1 MTRSALRTETGAMIK
16 PGPMATVTPERA
28 VDDEQLAAFAA
39 GSGLNG
45 PFLADQLSAWMT
57 HDLMGVCLFGMLARR
72 TPNPILAGLYNR
84 LRTSA
89 TERMQTWE
97 ALIGELGGMPKYVSP
112 TARMTGGMDEKII
125 ASFLLNG
132 SGDELTFETAGLN
145 AAFATLSLDV
155 LNAQS
160 LTNCAEKAGDGQ
172 AKQAMQAAATRLSG
186 SAQEGL
192 SEVEKALSASMLLQ
206 LSSGTAQKVMQ
217 GMDKAAG
224 KIKNALR
231 S

>member
-1 MTRSALRTETGAMIK
+1 MTRSAVRTETGAMIK
-16 PGPMATVTPERA
+16 PGPMVTVTPERA
-28 VDDEQLAAFAA
+28 VDDDRLATFAT

-45 PFLADQLSAWMT
+45 PFLADQLSAWTT
-57 HDLMGVCLFGMLARR
+57 HDLMGVHLFAMLTRR
-72 TPNPILAGLYNR
+72 TPNPILAGLYGR

-89 TERMQTWE
+89 SERVQTWE

-125 ASFLLNG
+125 SSFLLSG

-145 AAFATLSLDV
+145 AAFAALSLGV

-160 LTNCAEKAGDGQ
+160 LTNCAEKADDGQ
-172 AKQAMQAAATRLSG
+172 AKQVMQAAATRLDG

-206 LSSGTAQKVMQ
+206 LSSGTAQKVMH
-217 GMDKAAG
+217 GVDKAAS